1 MYVCVLSPF
10 FNGDTMHDDGV
21 GNFNLLFDSGGVS
34 DGWPLYGRLIGN
46 LTQRADDAIWSHL
59 DTHTDTQT
67 EALCVCPFIVI
78 I

>member
-34 DGWPLYGRLIGN
+34 DG
-46 LTQRADDAIWSHL
+46 
-59 DTHTDTQT
+59 
-67 EALCVCPFIVI
+67 
-78 I
+78 

>member
-59 DTHTDTQT
+59 DTQT
-67 EALCVCPFIVI
+67 EALWVCPFIVI

>member
-67 EALCVCPFIVI
+67 EALWVCPFIVI